1 MLGRVHL
8 AVSRAAAGDNSRR
21 MSSLLACPAGDG
33 PNRRHT
39 ATATGMITE
48 DPHTTIVE
56 VIAQYITG

>member
-1 MLGRVHL
+1 
-8 AVSRAAAGDNSRR
+8 